1 MKMSIKAE
9 VVNVA
14 KKAKEAGTKLAKL
27 GSETKNKAL
36 IGMADAL
43 LKERAKLQ
51 AENEKDLKL
60 AREKGLSDAMIDRLT
75 LSDNVIDSMAESLR
89 EVATLPDPVGEVL
102 NMQRRPNGLLVG
114 RQRIPLGVI
123 GIIYES
129 RPNVTADAAGLCIKS
144 GNAVVLR
151 GGSEAINSNIAIA
164 EVLEKAGKTAGIPEG
179 TIGLITTTDRKAI
192 DEMLKLEELI
202 DVIIPRG
209 GEALIRRVVE
219 TSMIPVIKHYKGVC
233 HIFVDESADFSM
245 ATEITINS
253 KAQRPGV
260 CNSLETLLVHK
271 NIAKDFLP
279 KVASALKEA
288 GVEIRCC
295 SETKKIVPTATD
307 ATEDDWY
314 EEYLDLILAVKVV
327 DNIDSAITHIEK
339 YGSLHTETI
348 ITADYNN
355 ARQFLDDV
363 NSSCVFVNASTR
375 FSDGFELGLGAE
387 IGISTTKLHAF
398 GPMGLIELTTTKF
411 IIFGDGQLRQ

>member
-36 IGMADAL
+36 ISMADAL

-51 AENEKDLKL
+51 AENEKDLEL

-89 EVATLPDPVGEVL
+89 EVAALPDPVGEVL

-164 EVLEKAGKTAGIPEG
+164 KVLEKAGKTAGIPEG

-233 HIFVDESADFSM
+233 HIFVDESADFLM

-271 NIAKDFLP
+271 NIAGDFLP
-279 KVASALKEA
+279 KVAAALKEV
-288 GVEIRCC
+288 GVEVRGCPK
-295 SETKKIVPTATD
+295 TKKIVHDAID

-327 DNIDSAITHIEK
+327 DDIDSAITHIEK

-348 ITADYNN
+348 ITTDYNN
-355 ARQFLDDV
+355 ARTFLDDV

-411 IIFGDGQLRQ
+411 IIFGDGQIRQ